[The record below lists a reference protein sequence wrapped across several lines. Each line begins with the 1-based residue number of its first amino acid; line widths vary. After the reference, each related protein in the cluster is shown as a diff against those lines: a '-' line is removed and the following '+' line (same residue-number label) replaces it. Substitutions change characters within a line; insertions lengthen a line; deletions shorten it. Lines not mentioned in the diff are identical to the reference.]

1 MLTFIR
7 LTIAH
12 YILYVPGHGSMHLIG
27 LDKMSTHVMSF
38 EPMIK
43 VLSTYI
49 LTDQLVN
56 PRLTM
61 SHPVIPNLN
70 AQLVNHRLHHALN
83 ARLLEGLVVDQ
94 NRVDLGGVSPKTTI
108 GKNVTLKFYLNYKLE
123 ATRNFNL
130 M

>member
-1 MLTFIR
+1 MLTFIW

-12 YILYVPGHGSMHLIG
+12 YILYVPSHGSVYLIG
-27 LDKMSTHVMSF
+27 LDKMSTHVMGF
-38 EPMIK
+38 DPMIK

-56 PRLTM
+56 PYLTM
-61 SHPVIPNLN
+61 PHHVISGLN
-70 AQLVNHRLHHALN
+70 AQLVNYRLHHALN
-83 ARLLEGLVVDQ
+83 VGLLEGLVVDQ
-94 NRVDLGGVSPKTTI
+94 NRVNPGGVSSKTTT
-108 GKNVTLKFYLNYKLE
+108 GKNITLKFYLNYKLE

>member
-1 MLTFIR
+1 MLTFIW
-7 LTIAH
+7 LTITH
-12 YILYVPGHGSMHLIG
+12 YILYVLGHWSMHLIG
-27 LDKMSTHVMSF
+27 LNKMSTHVMGF

-61 SHPVIPNLN
+61 PHLVIPGLN

-83 ARLLEGLVVDQ
+83 VGLLVVDQ
-94 NRVDLGGVSPKTTI
+94 NRVDPGVVSPKTTT
-108 GKNVTLKFYLNYKLE
+108 GKK
-123 ATRNFNL
+123 

>member
-1 MLTFIR
+1 MG
-7 LTIAH
+7 
-12 YILYVPGHGSMHLIG
+12 Y
-27 LDKMSTHVMSF
+27 K
-38 EPMIK
+38 PMIK

-56 PRLTM
+56 PHVPM
-61 SHPVIPNLN
+61 PHPVIRGLT

-83 ARLLEGLVVDQ
+83 AGLLEGLVVDQ
-94 NRVDLGGVSPKTTI
+94 NRGDPRGVSPKTTT
-108 GKNVTLKFYLNYKLE
+108 GKKNVTLKFYLNYKLE

>member
-1 MLTFIR
+1 
-7 LTIAH
+7 
-12 YILYVPGHGSMHLIG
+12 
-27 LDKMSTHVMSF
+27 MSTHVMGF

-43 VLSTYI
+43 VLSIYI

-56 PRLTM
+56 PCLTM
-61 SHPVIPNLN
+61 PHPVIPGLT

-83 ARLLEGLVVDQ
+83 VRLLKGLVVDQ
-94 NRVDLGGVSPKTTI
+94 NRVDPHGVSPKTTI

-123 ATRNFNL
+123 AIKNFNL

>member
-1 MLTFIR
+1 MFIW

-27 LDKMSTHVMSF
+27 LDKMSTHVMGF

-49 LTDQLVN
+49 LTDKLVD

-61 SHPVIPNLN
+61 PHPIIPSLN
-70 AQLVNHRLHHALN
+70 AQLVNHQLYHALN
-83 ARLLEGLVVDQ
+83 AGLPEGLVVDQ
-94 NRVDLGGVSPKTTI
+94 NWVDLGPKLGRPGCSLSQDHNWKKCNI
-108 GKNVTLKFYLNYKLE
+108 KILLKL
-123 ATRNFNL
+123 
-130 M
+130 

>member
-1 MLTFIR
+1 MN
-7 LTIAH
+7 
-12 YILYVPGHGSMHLIG
+12 LIG
-27 LDKMSTHVMSF
+27 LDKMSTHVMGF
-38 EPMIK
+38 KPMIK

-56 PRLTM
+56 HRLTM

-94 NRVDLGGVSPKTTI
+94 NRVDLGVVSPKTTI

>member
-1 MLTFIR
+1 
-7 LTIAH
+7 
-12 YILYVPGHGSMHLIG
+12 MHLTG
-27 LDKMSTHVMSF
+27 LDKMLTHEMGF

-56 PRLTM
+56 PRVTM
-61 SHPVIPNLN
+61 PHPVIPTLN

-94 NRVDLGGVSPKTTI
+94 NRVDPGGVSPKTITAKKCNI
-108 GKNVTLKFYLNYKLE
+108 KILIKL
-123 ATRNFNL
+123 
-130 M
+130 

>member
-1 MLTFIR
+1 
-7 LTIAH
+7 
-12 YILYVPGHGSMHLIG
+12 MHLIG

-83 ARLLEGLVVDQ
+83 ARLLEGLVVNQ
-94 NRVDLGGVSPKTTI
+94 NRGDPRGVSLKTTT
-108 GKNVTLKFYLNYKLE
+108 GKKCNIKILLKL
-123 ATRNFNL
+123 
-130 M
+130 

>member
-1 MLTFIR
+1 MFIW

-27 LDKMSTHVMSF
+27 LDKMSTHMMGF

-56 PRLTM
+56 PCVTM
-61 SHPVIPNLN
+61 PHPVIHGLT
-70 AQLVNHRLHHALN
+70 AQLVNHQLHHALN
-83 ARLLEGLVVDQ
+83 AGLLEGLVVDQ
-94 NRVDLGGVSPKTTI
+94 NQGDPRGVSPKTTT
-108 GKNVTLKFYLNYKLE
+108 GKK
-123 ATRNFNL
+123 

>member
-1 MLTFIR
+1 M
-7 LTIAH
+7 
-12 YILYVPGHGSMHLIG
+12 G
-27 LDKMSTHVMSF
+27 F

-49 LTDQLVN
+49 LMDQLVN

-61 SHPVIPNLN
+61 PHPVIRGLTT
-70 AQLVNHRLHHALN
+70 QLVNHQLHHALN
-83 ARLLEGLVVDQ
+83 AELLEGLVVDQ
-94 NRVDLGGVSPKTTI
+94 NGGDPRGVSPKTTT